1 MTVTEAAAYLGIAR
15 STLARQVKAGRWKIG
30 LLRIEG
36 CEDRFS
42 RAALDVWLAQPRL
55 NATDTVTGSEDAR
68 SNSQEVVRP

>member
-42 RAALDVWLAQPRL
+42 RAALDVWLARPYL
-55 NATDTVTGSEDAR
+55 SATDSTTGSDDAWG
-68 SNSQEVVRP
+68 NSQEVVRP